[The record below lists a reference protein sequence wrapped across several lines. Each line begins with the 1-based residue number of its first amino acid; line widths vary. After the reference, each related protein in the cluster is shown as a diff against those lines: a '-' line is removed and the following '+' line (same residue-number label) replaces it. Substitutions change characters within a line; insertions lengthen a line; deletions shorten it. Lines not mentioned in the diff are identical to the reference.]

1 LKRFQNE
8 WKGNEIKSQSA
19 KNTKELFNML
29 LKANSALANLLL
41 GGNRVGNQF
50 GNEDVVPEFK
60 SSYYPT
66 FFKLEKPSSESR
78 PREIET
84 SRQAKINLT
93 TDAPNDYFTRP
104 MDPGSF
110 KVYENER
117 EITHSDGVKVSGFN
131 GKWILSLPS
140 SDELIQKYRF
150 MIEDSSR
157 VIPFE
162 ETFYLKLIDKK
173 VHSKSTPK
181 RSKDMRDLPNLIEI
195 GKDDFEAFGIDKYD
209 VLKVL
214 ESDNGYEYYLNI
226 DNVHMQSYLKAAK
239 NEQIEEAKK
248 QYELAVALM
257 GLILIQ
263 DYKDQEGETPLGE
276 FTRNYTRKISPLIL
290 PLVRDVAKV

>member
-1 LKRFQNE
+1 
-8 WKGNEIKSQSA
+8 
-19 KNTKELFNML
+19 ML

-50 GNEDVVPEFK
+50 GNEDVVPEFN

-181 RSKDMRDLPNLIEI
+181 RSKDMRDLPNLIQI

-226 DNVHMQSYLKAAK
+226 DNVHMQSYLKNSK
-239 NEQIEEAKK
+239 IEQIEEAQK

-263 DYKDQEGETPLGE
+263 AFKNQEGEIPLGE
-276 FTRNYTRKISPLIL
+276 FTRDYTRKISPLIL